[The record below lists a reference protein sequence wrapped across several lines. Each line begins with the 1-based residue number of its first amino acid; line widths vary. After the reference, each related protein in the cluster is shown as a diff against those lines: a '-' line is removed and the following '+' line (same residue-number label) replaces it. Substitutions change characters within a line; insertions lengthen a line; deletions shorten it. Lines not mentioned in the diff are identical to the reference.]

1 MDPYTLERG
10 DDGARRLRRLARVT
24 WPTTR
29 GLLRRAGLQ
38 PGWSCLDVGCGTG
51 RVTLAMARR
60 LGPTG
65 RAEGV
70 DSDPIFIDRA
80 RSAAT
85 KAGLNAIFR
94 VGTADQPGEHARFDL
109 VYARFLL
116 THLADPSIAARSML
130 RVAKPG
136 GVVVVEDI
144 DFAGS
149 FCHPPSPAFD
159 RYVALYRA
167 VVRSS
172 GGDPEIGPRL
182 GDLLEDAGL
191 TAIRVSV
198 VQPTARQAG
207 GLGIASATMR
217 GIAAAVVSKGL
228 ATLPEVTRVVDEL
241 ETWERSPRA
250 MESLPRIFQVWGVR
264 PG

>member
-51 RVTLAMARR
+51 RVTLAIARKV
-60 LGPTG
+60 GPTG

-70 DSDPIFIDRA
+70 DSDPIFIDQA
-80 RSAAT
+80 RSDAAR
-85 KAGLNAIFR
+85 AGLNVTFR
-94 VGTADQPGEHARFDL
+94 VGTADQPGEDAAFDL

-116 THLADPSIAARSML
+116 THLPDPSIAASSML
-130 RVAKPG
+130 RAAKPG
-136 GVVVVEDI
+136 GVVMVEDI
-144 DFAGS
+144 DFGGS

-159 RYVALYRA
+159 RYVSLYRD
-167 VVRSS
+167 VVRSA
-172 GGDPEIGPRL
+172 GGDAAIGPRL
-182 GDLLEDAGL
+182 GDLLEDAGI
-191 TAIRVSV
+191 ASIRVSV

-217 GIAAAVVSKGL
+217 GIAAAVVTKGL
-228 ATLPEVTRVVDEL
+228 ATMSEVTDIVDEL
-241 ETWERSPRA
+241 ETWERCPRA

-264 PG
+264 PS